1 MDPSRIPL
9 EAIFAKYDWI
19 STFTHPP
26 DIASLL
32 CTNDAPSPLQATQL
46 KTSLEGLKGPL
57 TELESDLDL
66 LHDAIASLETQ
77 MLRLQS
83 LKHDYETALSPIR
96 RIPLEITIEIIRRS
110 WKNSLSGF
118 HVFRIL
124 EGPWYLGQVCSSWR
138 NVIEKHCPE
147 LWATMVVGSFSYEGK
162 VAKKSDRV
170 EMLRIVLE
178 RSRNHPLNFR
188 FDYDLAVKEGE
199 PDVMGKCLDIMVA
212 HSKRWRAVEMTILP
226 SLFPRLSLI
235 HGKIDWLADMDL
247 SCSGVPQSGDIG
259 AFEVAPKLEKLHLSY
274 LHPEASI
281 RFPVTSLV
289 SFSDVRAFAGD
300 KLTPEY
306 LNVVELAPKLR
317 SFSYNDHSDY
327 SIHNQMTTPLSFPRV
342 MSRSLIELS
351 TSSPNF
357 LRSMELPSLK
367 EFTLTTM
374 CGADLGEKVIKCP
387 ARALRALHEMLLR
400 SQCSLTQLHLIDP
413 VLDNNL
419 ANIIRLVPS
428 LQELVIEFYEWVD
441 GYDPIMQSLV
451 TQLSEVSLVNG
462 SFQHC
467 MVPNLQKLG
476 VNLLDLS
483 HPRIYFINSA
493 FVDMV
498 ASRLHPPSDTQRLTK
513 LQLWMEQGR
522 HDLDEAAKNALMS
535 LRDDGLE
542 LDLSSDKLDEDPMF
556 E

>member
-1 MDPSRIPL
+1 MKYWLPSL
-9 EAIFAKYDWI
+9 
-19 STFTHPP
+19 THPP
-26 DIASLL
+26 DVVSILR
-32 CTNDAPSPLQATQL
+32 TNDAPSPIQFTQL
-46 KTSLEGLKGPL
+46 KMSLEGLQGPL
-57 TELESDLDL
+57 AELESDLDL
-66 LHDAIASLETQ
+66 HHNAIASLETQ

-83 LKHDYETALSPIR
+83 LKHDYETALAPIR
-96 RIPLEITIEIIRRS
+96 RIPLEITMEIVHRS

-118 HVFRIL
+118 HVFRIP
-124 EGPWYLGQVCSSWR
+124 EGLWHLGQVCSSWR
-138 NVIEKHCPE
+138 NVIEKHCLE
-147 LWATMVVGSFSYEGK
+147 LWATMEVGSFSYEGK
-162 VAKKSDRV
+162 VARKSDMV
-170 EMLRIVLE
+170 EILRIVLE
-178 RSRNHPLNFR
+178 RSRNHLLNFC
-188 FDYDLAVKEGE
+188 F
-199 PDVMGKCLDIMVA
+199 DIMVT
-212 HSKRWRAVEMTILP
+212 HSKQWRAVEMTILP

-247 SCSGVPQSGDIG
+247 SCSGVLQSGDIG

-281 RFPVTSLV
+281 RFPVTNLV

-327 SIHNQMTTPLSFPRV
+327 SIHNQMSTPLSFPRV

-387 ARALRALHEMLLR
+387 ARALGALHEMLLR

-451 TQLSEVSLVNG
+451 TQLSEVNLVNG

-467 MVPNLQKLG
+467 TVPNLQKLG

-493 FVDMV
+493 FVHMV
-498 ASRLHPPSDTQRLTK
+498 TSRLHPPSDTPRLTK

-535 LRDDGLE
+535 LRDDGLG
-542 LDLSSDKLDEDPMF
+542 LGLSSDDLDEDPMF